1 MRLLSR
7 ALLTLSLTLATG
19 CGHTLVVEVPDWRPL
34 WLGGQTAKRQAS
46 GPDPGKPLEEC
57 QFMTV
62 MIDYSRE
69 GNAEVGQRV
78 ANAMTKEFESL
89 GTHVTRSSNDAYWS
103 LMILASENSRKD
115 GYVFS
120 AMFSARSMNEG
131 YDPGVTVFQGDGEAA
146 PQEGAATAAR
156 TQKIP
161 TLYNGL
167 SYGPYKVLED
177 QARIYVR
184 QAYAA
189 VYPFAQKLCAFE
201 AADRQRERTIE
212 EQVPAGPAPL

>member
-1 MRLLSR
+1 MGSR
-7 ALLTLSLTLATG
+7 TLAPLWIALLLATSG
-19 CGHTLVVEVPDWRPL
+19 CGTTIVLKIPDLPS
-34 WLGGQTAKRQAS
+34 WLGGDDPSPPSAQVKRVKMKDC
-46 GPDPGKPLEEC
+46 PY
-57 QFMTV
+57 MTV

-69 GNAEVGQRV
+69 GDPVVGERV
-78 ANAMTKEFESL
+78 AGAMAREFKKQGL
-89 GTHVTRSSNDAYWS
+89 RVTRSSSDAYWS

-131 YDPGVTVFQGDGEAA
+131 YDPGVTVFQRDGKKSADQA
-146 PQEGAATAAR
+146 GK

-167 SYGPYKVLED
+167 SYGPYAVLED
-177 QARIYVR
+177 QARGYVQ

-189 VYPFAQKLCAFE
+189 VYPFAQRLCAFD
-201 AADRQRERTIE
+201 ANDRDREQSIE
-212 EQVPAGPAPL
+212 DQLPAGPAPL

>member
-1 MRLLSR
+1 MGLLSR
-7 ALLTLSLTLATG
+7 ALLSVSLCLACG
-19 CGHTLVVEVPDWRPL
+19 CGQTLVLKVPDVPW
-34 WLGGQTAKRQAS
+34 WLGGENPRPAPAHGEAPAAR
-46 GPDPGKPLEEC
+46 LEKC
-57 QFMTV
+57 PFMTV

-69 GNAEVGQRV
+69 GNAEVGERV
-78 ANAMTKEFESL
+78 ASAMAKEFETL
-89 GTHVTRSSNDAYWS
+89 GTHVTRSSNEAYWS

-131 YDPGVTVFQGDGEAA
+131 YDPGVTVFQNNGESA
-146 PQEGAATAAR
+146 PQDATGAGR

-167 SYGPYKVLED
+167 SYGPYAVLED
-177 QARIYVR
+177 QARSYVR

-189 VYPFAQKLCAFE
+189 VYPFAQRLCAFD
-201 AADRQRERTIE
+201 AADRKREQSVD
-212 EQVPAGPAPL
+212 EQLPAGPAPL

>member
-1 MRLLSR
+1 MGSR
-7 ALLTLSLTLATG
+7 TLALLGIALSLATSG
-19 CGHTLVVEVPDWRPL
+19 CGHTIVVKIPDLPT
-34 WLGGQTAKRQAS
+34 WLGGDSPPAPRAEIKRVSMKQC
-46 GPDPGKPLEEC
+46 PY
-57 QFMTV
+57 MTV

-69 GNAEVGQRV
+69 GDPVVGQRV
-78 ANAMTKEFESL
+78 AGAMAKEFEKQGL
-89 GTHVTRSSNDAYWS
+89 RVTRSSGDAYWS

-131 YDPGVTVFQGDGEAA
+131 YDPGVTVFQRDGKKPEQA
-146 PQEGAATAAR
+146 GK

-167 SYGPYKVLED
+167 SYGPYTVLED
-177 QARIYVR
+177 QARGYVQ

-189 VYPFAQKLCAFE
+189 VYPFAQRLCAFE
-201 AADRQRERTIE
+201 QNDRDREKSID
-212 EQVPAGPAPL
+212 EQLPAGPAPL

>member
-1 MRLLSR
+1 MGSRTR
-7 ALLTLSLTLATG
+7 ALLWIALSLVASG
-19 CGHTLVVEVPDWRPL
+19 CGQTFVVKVPEMPSF
-34 WLGGQTAKRQAS
+34 LGGD
-46 GPDPGKPLEEC
+46 DPPAPAVRRNGKLEQC
-57 QFMTV
+57 PYMTV

-69 GNAEVGQRV
+69 GDPVVGERV
-78 ANAMTKEFESL
+78 ASAMAKEFKKQ
-89 GTHVTRSSNDAYWS
+89 GMRVTRSSGDAYWS

-131 YDPGVTVFQGDGEAA
+131 YDPGVTVFQRDGKKPEQA
-146 PQEGAATAAR
+146 GK

-167 SYGPYKVLED
+167 SYGPYTVLED
-177 QARIYVR
+177 QARGYVQ

-189 VYPFAQKLCAFE
+189 VYPFAQRLCAFE
-201 AADRQRERTIE
+201 VKDRKREQSIE
-212 EQVPAGPAPL
+212 EQLPAGPAPL

>member
-1 MRLLSR
+1 MIPLL
-7 ALLTLSLTLATG
+7 LASG
-19 CGHTLVVEVPDWRPL
+19 CGKTLVLKLPEAPSLPFRE
-34 WLGGQTAKRQAS
+34 KRE
-46 GPDPGKPLEEC
+46 PPPGARSEAGRLEEC
-57 QFMTV
+57 PFLTV

-69 GNAEVGQRV
+69 GDPVVGARV
-78 ANAMTKEFESL
+78 ATAMAREFKAQGL
-89 GTHVTRSSNDAYWS
+89 HVTRSSNDAYWS

-131 YDPGVTVFQGDGEAA
+131 YDPGVTVYQRNGERA
-146 PQEGAATAAR
+146 PPGADAGT

-167 SYGPYKVLED
+167 SYGPYHVLED
-177 QARIYVR
+177 QARSYVR
-184 QAYAA
+184 QAYSA

-201 AADRQRERTIE
+201 AADRKREESIE
-212 EQVPAGPAPL
+212 RQLPAGPAPL